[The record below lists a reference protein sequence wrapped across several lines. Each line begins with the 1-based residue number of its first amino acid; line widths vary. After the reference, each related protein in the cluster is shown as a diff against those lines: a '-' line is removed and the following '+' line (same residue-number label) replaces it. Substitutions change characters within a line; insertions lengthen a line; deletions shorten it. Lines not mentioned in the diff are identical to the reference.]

1 MCVNTTL
8 LFACLLSSRMLLT
21 VPARASSAA
30 SDPREHIG
38 RVLAAEGLTLA
49 DAHIETVTWRRVERF
64 VGASGTAAL
73 LGGTYNVYAA
83 GERPEDR
90 VNLTIVNRAD
100 GTAIGQFSLGGGLPA
115 RSGTIVVRR
124 ASILALGIEPAR
136 LVVNRRM
143 ATYNVALG
151 FVRRAPPS
159 KPTGDIASPAW
170 MLRNERIPLGPWAG
184 RAARDVLRS
193 RKPAGRQPTTG

>member
-90 VNLTIVNRAD
+90 VNL
-100 GTAIGQFSLGGGLPA
+100 
-115 RSGTIVVRR
+115 RS
-124 ASILALGIEPAR
+124 S
-136 LVVNRRM
+136 
-143 ATYNVALG
+143 
-151 FVRRAPPS
+151 
-159 KPTGDIASPAW
+159 TG
-170 MLRNERIPLGPWAG
+170 RT
-184 RAARDVLRS
+184 VLRLDS
-193 RKPAGRQPTTG
+193 FHWEAGYPPDPGRSS